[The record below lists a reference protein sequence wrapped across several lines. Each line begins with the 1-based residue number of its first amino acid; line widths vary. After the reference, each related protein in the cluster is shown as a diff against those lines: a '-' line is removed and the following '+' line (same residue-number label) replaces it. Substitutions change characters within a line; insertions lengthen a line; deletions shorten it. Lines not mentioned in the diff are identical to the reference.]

1 MSKRDV
7 CILFFAVLILLFAFR
22 GTSNFGEQV
31 VKNYMDYV
39 HYIPHEKLYVHTDK
53 NTYDVGEN
61 IWFRVYGVHALTHV
75 PHIPSRFVYVELV
88 DSRDSLVQPVKVV
101 QRDYCFYGQLSLPNY
116 LQTGDYCLRAYTYNL
131 QRLGE
136 TYLFRKKIR
145 VMSPKGEQ
153 VQTDVKFKR
162 EKNSYV
168 AAIRFTSMS
177 GEPYRYVP
185 VRCSVGNVKNSFAS
199 PLFYTDKEGLLK
211 IKADSANEVIRVRF
225 ENMPIKFNRYFRLP
239 PLLEDFDVQ
248 FFPEG
253 GTLLAGN
260 RQRVAFAAVGSDGH
274 PLAVTGTVYQ
284 DSVALFDIASEHDGM
299 GSFFLDVNRLR
310 KFQVCVKAENGMEKW
325 VELPASSLEDWGV
338 FVERKGTGIE
348 YFVTCGED
356 ARKPEGMYVMVVSGG
371 KVFDIRSVARKTR
384 GRIDT
389 GLLPEGISQVVLLD
403 ERGRVYSQRQ
413 FFVKRGMENRLVCL
427 LDKREYTIR
436 EVVELE
442 VELPEQNGDTFSLAV
457 TDDGK
462 VAVDESEEN
471 ILSSLL
477 LTSDVKGYIKNPGY
491 YFNTGSEEVE
501 RHLDLVMLTHGWTR
515 FDPGKIA
522 KGEFPNLKYELE
534 MGQVISG
541 RVKNF
546 WGKESVGA
554 EISLFSNKGHCVRV
568 ETDTAGRFRIDSI
581 LFPDTTRF
589 VMQVLSAKG
598 RRGVE
603 VELDRDSLI
612 LPSYDLLCPR
622 EENKL
627 ETDSSREEFAQG
639 YYYVDG
645 QKIHVLDE
653 VEVKRRRAKHDHSI
667 YSSHA
672 TVYRDSSRLADMAKQ
687 CDNFFQLLGNIPG
700 VTVERGGLGD
710 YVMRFGKR
718 MTVFVNDIEMNTS
731 MMNILYFMPLDML
744 KNISVLDTYSA
755 ELFFQ
760 DREISEGGLL
770 LIYADPKYYST
781 IMNMRRERVNMSS
794 FILLGYQEP
803 AEFYVP
809 RYDVDSV
816 RQDTTPDHRTTI
828 YWNPAVKV
836 EPGRRTKVSFYT
848 ADNTGTYTVILE
860 GVTRD
865 GVVCRWREKLE
876 IT

>member
-1 MSKRDV
+1 MFKKDV
-7 CILFFAVLILLFAFR
+7 CILFFVVLILLFAFR
-22 GTSNFGEQV
+22 GISDFGEQV
-31 VKNYMDYV
+31 VKNYIAYV
-39 HYIPHEKLYVHTDK
+39 HHIPHEKLYVHTDK
-53 NTYDVGEN
+53 NTYDVGED

-75 PHIPSRFVYVELV
+75 PRTPSRFVYVELV
-88 DSRDSLVQPVKVV
+88 DNRDSLVQRVKVGM
-101 QRDYCFYGQLSLPNY
+101 RDSCFYGQLSLPNY

-145 VMSPKGEQ
+145 VVCPKDER
-153 VQTDVKFKR
+153 VQTDVKYRR

-168 AAIRFTSMS
+168 ATIRFTSMS

-185 VRCSVGNVKNSFAS
+185 VRCSVGNVKNSYAS
-199 PLFYTDKEGLLK
+199 SLLYTDKEGVLE

-225 ENMPIKFNRYFRLP
+225 ENMPIKFNRYFRVP
-239 PLLEDFDVQ
+239 RLLVDFDVQ

-260 RQRVAFAAVGSDGH
+260 RQRVAFEAVGSDGH
-274 PLAVTGTVYQ
+274 PLEVTGTVYQ

-299 GSFFLDVNRLR
+299 GSFYLDVNRLR
-310 KFQVCVKAENGMEKW
+310 KFQVRVTAEDGMEKW

-338 FVERKGTGIE
+338 FVERKGTGVE

-356 ARKPEGMYVMVVSGG
+356 AGKPEGVYVMVVSGG
-371 KVFDIRSVARKTR
+371 KVFDIRAVARRTR
-384 GRIDT
+384 GWIDT
-389 GLLPEGISQVVLLD
+389 RLLPEGISQVVLLD
-403 ERGRVYSQRQ
+403 EAGRVYSQRQ
-413 FFVKRGMENRLVCL
+413 FFVKREMENRLACR
-427 LDKREYTIR
+427 LDKREHSTR
-436 EVVELE
+436 ELVELE
-442 VELPEQNGDTFSLAV
+442 VELPEQNGGTFSLAV

-462 VAVDESEEN
+462 VPVDENEEN

-477 LTSDVKGYIKNPGY
+477 LTSNVKGYIKNPGY
-491 YFNTGSEEVE
+491 YFSTESEEVE

-515 FDPGKIA
+515 FSPRKIA
-522 KGEFPNLKYELE
+522 KGEFPNLKYEIE

-546 WGKESVGA
+546 WGKESAGT

-568 ETDTAGRFRIDSI
+568 ETDMAGRFRIDNI
-581 LFPDTTRF
+581 LFSDTTRF
-589 VMQVLSAKG
+589 VMQVLRAKG
-598 RRGVE
+598 RHGVE
-603 VELDRDSLI
+603 AELDRDSLI
-612 LPSYDLLCPR
+612 VPSYDLLCPR
-622 EENKL
+622 EEKKP

-653 VEVKRRRAKHDHSI
+653 VEVKRRRAKHYYSI

-687 CDNFFQLLGNIPG
+687 CDNFFQLLGDIPG
-700 VTVERGGLGD
+700 VTVEKGGPGD
-710 YVMRFGKR
+710 CVMRFGKR

-731 MMNILYFMPLDML
+731 MMNMLYFMPLDML
-744 KNISVLDTYSA
+744 KNISVLDIYSA
-755 ELFFQ
+755 ELFFR
-760 DREISEGGLL
+760 DRKISEGGLL

-794 FILLGYQEP
+794 FTLLGYQEP

-816 RQDTTPDHRTTI
+816 RQDTTLDRRPTI

-836 EPGRRTKVSFYT
+836 APGRRTKVSFYT
-848 ADNTGTYTVILE
+848 TDETGTYTVILE

-865 GVVCRWREKLE
+865 GVVSRWREKLE
-876 IT
+876 IK

>member
-22 GTSNFGEQV
+22 GTLNFGEQV

-88 DSRDSLVQPVKVV
+88 DSRDSLVQRVKVV
-101 QRDYCFYGQLSLPNY
+101 QRDSCFYGQLSLPNY

-145 VMSPKGEQ
+145 VVSLKGEQ

-168 AAIRFTSMS
+168 AIIRFTSMS

-185 VRCSVGNVKNSFAS
+185 VRCSVGNVKNSYAS
-199 PLFYTDKEGLLK
+199 PLLYTDKEGLLK

-274 PLAVTGTVYQ
+274 SLAVTGTVYQ

-310 KFQVCVKAENGMEKW
+310 KFQVCVKAEN
-325 VELPASSLEDWGV
+325 
-338 FVERKGTGIE
+338 
-348 YFVTCGED
+348 
-356 ARKPEGMYVMVVSGG
+356 
-371 KVFDIRSVARKTR
+371 
-384 GRIDT
+384 
-389 GLLPEGISQVVLLD
+389 
-403 ERGRVYSQRQ
+403 
-413 FFVKRGMENRLVCL
+413 GMENRLVCL

-687 CDNFFQLLGNIPG
+687 CDNFFQLLGDIPG

-876 IT
+876 IK